1 MAQTDRLHSFRIR
14 ASQADLAA
22 WERAAHAAGTNRTS
36 WLRSLAA
43 EAATTGQTPG
53 VLAADLARLRRELAA
68 IGNNV
73 NQIAHHLN
81 SGGHA
86 SPQAALDA
94 VETAMLGVS
103 DFLNDARAPRR
114 KGGGRRR
121 SAR

>member
-1 MAQTDRLHSFRIR
+1 MQTDRLHSFRIR
-14 ASQADLAA
+14 ASRADLAA

-43 EAATTGQTPG
+43 EAAATGQTPG
-53 VLAADLARLRRELAA
+53 VLADDLARLRRELAA

-94 VETAMLGVS
+94 VETAMLDVS
-103 DFLNDARAPRR
+103 SFLNDIRAPRR
-114 KGGGRRR
+114 KGGSRRKVVR
-121 SAR
+121 